1 MNERIEELAKQARA
15 WAETA
20 YKNQNEKFTSH
31 WDTPV
36 GYTPSQFFEQ
46 KFAELIVRAC
56 ADAGDMAYDARC
68 PYIGDYIG
76 EQMGYGEEHGIA
88 NWRHEG

>member
-1 MNERIEELAKQARA
+1 MNERIKELAKQA
-15 WAETA
+15 WKEILDETNIDGDISTMFSA
-20 YKNQNEKFTSH
+20 DE
-31 WDTPV
+31 V
-36 GYTPSQFFEQ
+36 VAFET
-46 KFAELIVRAC
+46 KFAELIVREC

>member
-1 MNERIEELAKQARA
+1 MNERIKELRTQAMVCEDGINWILDEE
-15 WAETA
+15 
-20 YKNQNEKFTSH
+20 
-31 WDTPV
+31 
-36 GYTPSQFFEQ
+36 
-46 KFAELIVRAC
+46 KFAELIVREC